1 MLTVPMLLQGVSRYS
16 NPMSEMTR
24 NLGDET
30 DHPITRSPDLT
41 HSSQWHISRK

>member
-1 MLTVPMLLQGVSRYS
+1 MLTAPMLLQGVFTIQQ
-16 NPMSEMTR
+16 PDLGDDA